1 MHWVTNPNDTLHS
14 HMDTSWVSCYQALT
28 KTESLN
34 KGILSETIPST
45 PKVYRQQWPYE
56 DHWEMSNPF
65 IGHDDLYYDNHD
77 PDVNADVDE
86 EWFQGKYG
94 WD

>member
-1 MHWVTNPNDTLHS
+1 MHWVTNPDDTLYS
-14 HMDTSWVSCYQALT
+14 HMDTSWVSCYQALA
-28 KTESLN
+28 KAKSLN
-34 KGILSETIPST
+34 KGILYEIVPTNLE
-45 PKVYRQQWPYE
+45 VCRQQWLHE

-86 EWFQGKYG
+86 E
-94 WD
+94 